1 MNPRQTIGGR
11 MTLVTDTEH
20 GARAT
25 ATAEGSV
32 DKESAGRYHLR
43 CKKRNDGGG
52 PRSGSGVA
60 TLHCSTTDALYRRA
74 RHNRSRHGTIERST

>member
-1 MNPRQTIGGR
+1 

-25 ATAEGSV
+25 ATPEGSV

-52 PRSGSGVA
+52 PLSGNGVA
-60 TLHCSTTDALYRRA
+60 TLHCSTTNALYRRA
-74 RHNRSRHGTIERST
+74 RHNRSRHGIIERST